1 MLSHRFSL
9 HFETT
14 GVVENNVNL
23 KELMKENGIF
33 KKKKKIHKVFSLG
46 AMYLQEFNSVTM
58 LLCSLPVLL
67 NIS

>member
-33 KKKKKIHKVFSLG
+33 KKKKKDPQSFQPWSHVPSG
-46 AMYLQEFNSVTM
+46 V
-58 LLCSLPVLL
+58 
-67 NIS
+67 